1 MTPGGPLGVQNIEKL
16 TLIIEKGL
24 YNITFSL
31 IRFRGSGSAAQAARP
46 LPYPHKELGAK
57 ARTLEQDGSWDGQR
71 VHAGG

>member
-46 LPYPHKELGAK
+46 LQYTMHRHKERLTALRRFGPVRPMTA
-57 ARTLEQDGSWDGQR
+57 
-71 VHAGG
+71 

>member
-46 LPYPHKELGAK
+46 LQYIYIYICIYDMYICLC
-57 ARTLEQDGSWDGQR
+57 RFVYT
-71 VHAGG
+71 